1 MSNRDDALGG
11 KSNHLQQIFNKV
23 STHLLEQ
30 NERSVVDT
38 TGTCAY
44 RGESGKMCAVGCLMA
59 DDKYHDGCE
68 GHTVHSGGV
77 MQILAGS
84 GIEFDYQGD
93 VLHLLEVLQKI
104 HDNHPVKDWAYSL
117 DKLAQKFNY
126 NAPHLRGNHGFAA
139 DI

>member
-44 RGESGKMCAVGCLMA
+44 RGESGKMCAVGCLINDHA
-59 DDKYHDGCE
+59 YSQSLE
-68 GHTVHSGGV
+68 GGGV
-77 MQILAGS
+77 RSQLEVQWALEKS
-84 GIEFDYQGD
+84 GIEFDEDGM
-93 VLHLLEVLQKI
+93 VMRLLSKLQLI
-104 HDNHPVKDWAYSL
+104 HDTKEESDWAASL
-117 DKLAQKFNY
+117 SALANELGLKFDM
-126 NAPHLRGNHGFAA
+126 RG
-139 DI
+139 IR